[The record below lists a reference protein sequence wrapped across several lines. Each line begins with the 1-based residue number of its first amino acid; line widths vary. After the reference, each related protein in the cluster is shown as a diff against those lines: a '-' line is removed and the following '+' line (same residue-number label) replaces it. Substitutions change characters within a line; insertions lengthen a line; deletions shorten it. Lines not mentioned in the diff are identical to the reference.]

1 MPKEFE
7 QSHHAETRRQ
17 QRGIS
22 QAVID
27 VVLAYGTVVYQGGS
41 KRCVM
46 DRKARL
52 RAQRELDPK
61 AYRRIVDRLD
71 TYLVV
76 DGPKIITTAKLS
88 NRMRFL
94 KPDRPTKRRRRLDR

>member
-1 MPKEFE
+1 MPKRFE

-17 QRGIS
+17 QRGIP

-27 VVLAYGTVVYQGGS
+27 VVLAYGTVVDHGGS
-41 KRCVM
+41 KRYVM

-76 DGPKIITTAKLS
+76 DGPKIITAAKLS
-88 NRMRFL
+88 KRLRL
-94 KPDRPTKRRRRLDR
+94 SKPDRPTKRRRRLNR